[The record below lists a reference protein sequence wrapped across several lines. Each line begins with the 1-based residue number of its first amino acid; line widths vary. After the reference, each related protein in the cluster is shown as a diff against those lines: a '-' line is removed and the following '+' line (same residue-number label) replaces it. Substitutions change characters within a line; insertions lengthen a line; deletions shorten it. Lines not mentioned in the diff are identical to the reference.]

1 MSSSAASTQNAETIG
16 RFRIQK
22 ALGRGAQGEVYLAH
36 DPQLDRHVAIKSL
49 KVDARSADR
58 AQQLLEEARTMS
70 KLAHPNIV
78 KVLDAIQHAGN
89 LYLVLEYIEGS
100 TVGALLRGKGR
111 FDKFEA
117 VGIALQI
124 LDGLAYAHGKNIIH
138 CDIKPANVMLDK
150 QGVAHLMDFGIA
162 TVTGGARSGPA
173 GTPQYMAPE
182 YLDNHAAGA
191 AGDVFSLS
199 LVLYEMLTGKP
210 AIEGKSA
217 FEVMHKIAN
226 LPIQPPS
233 TLCHDVDERLD
244 DIVMKGLLKN
254 TNDRYHDAA
263 EMQKALSDYHMPKP
277 PASALP
283 DAGSK
288 QRTLDFLLLRIQHKS
303 NFPAL
308 SQTISTI
315 NRIAASDDESI
326 QALSSALLK
335 DFSLTNKLLRMVNS
349 PAYTQF
355 GGKISTISRAVMI
368 LGFEAVRNLA
378 ITLILF
384 EHMQNKAQA
393 GELKEEVVMT
403 LFSGLMAQNIVKT
416 TRASNAEEGFI
427 CGAFHRLGRI
437 LAMYYLYDESV
448 EVGNRVQQGATE
460 EDAACAVLGISYEDL
475 GIGVARF
482 WHLPDLIVNSMA
494 RIRDSVIK
502 KDPDGKNKMQVA
514 TNLADE
520 LCRMAATTAPQDRER
535 KLEELRKRYAASVQL
550 NVKEYAALVDQSVGE
565 FMKESALL
573 LTDSRKSRV
582 DKAIR
587 DWSKPSDETEKAQT
601 VTITDTI
608 RDPLEDV
615 FSATA
620 ALAAAEDSPETEQSA
635 ESTLTAGIQDITNT
649 LVENYNL
656 NDILRIILETMYR
669 GMGFNHVL
677 LCTRDLGTNSM
688 RARFGFGA
696 DTDKLL
702 KTFAFPLKASPDVFQ
717 LVVEK
722 NVDLFIADTSA
733 DNIRARIPEWH
744 RQNVR
749 SETFMLLPIA
759 IEGKCIGLFYADCTK
774 AGQLQIQPRHLN
786 LLKTLR
792 NQAVLAIRQK
802 R

>member
-1 MSSSAASTQNAETIG
+1 MSSSAATTQNAETIG
-16 RFRIQK
+16 RFRILK

-78 KVLDAIQHAGN
+78 KVLDAIPHAGN

-100 TVGALLRGKGR
+100 TVGALLRDQGR

-117 VGIALQI
+117 VGIAIQI
-124 LDGLAYAHGKNIIH
+124 LDGLAYAHSKNIIH

-162 TVTGGARSGPA
+162 TVTGSVRSGPT
-173 GTPQYMAPE
+173 GTPRYMAPE

-210 AIEGKSA
+210 AIDGKNA
-217 FEVMHKIAN
+217 FEVMHRIAN
-226 LPIQPPS
+226 LPIQAPS
-233 TLCHDVDERLD
+233 TLCHDIDERLD

-254 TNDRYHDAA
+254 ANDRYHGAA

-288 QRTLDFLLLRIQHKS
+288 ERTLEFLLLRIQHKS

-308 SQTISTI
+308 SQSISTI

-403 LFSGLMAQNIVKT
+403 LFSGLMAQNIVKM

-448 EVGNRVQQGATE
+448 EIGNRVQQGAAE

-475 GIGVARF
+475 GIGVARV
-482 WHLPDLIVNSMA
+482 WHLPDLIVSSMA
-494 RIRDSVIK
+494 RIRGSIVK
-502 KDPDGKNKMQVA
+502 KDPDGKSQMLVA

-520 LCRMAATTAPQDRER
+520 LCRMAATTAPRDRER
-535 KLEELRKRYAASVQL
+535 KLEELRKRYAGSVQL

-573 LTDSRKSRV
+573 VTDSRKSRV

-587 DWSKPSDETEKAQT
+587 DWSKTSDETEKAQT
-601 VTITDTI
+601 VADTI

-615 FSATA
+615 FSETA
-620 ALAAAEDSPETEQSA
+620 ALAAAEDSPETERSA

-649 LVENYNL
+649 LVEDYNL

-717 LVVEK
+717 LVIEK
-722 NVDLFIADTSA
+722 NVDLFIADTNA

-744 RQNVR
+744 RHNVR
-749 SETFMLLPIA
+749 AETFMLLPIT
-759 IEGKCIGLFYADCTK
+759 IEGKGIGLFYADCAK

>member
-1 MSSSAASTQNAETIG
+1 MSNSAATTQNAETIG
-16 RFRIQK
+16 RFRIQQ
-22 ALGRGAQGEVYLAH
+22 ALGRGAQGVVYLAH
-36 DPQLDRHVAIKSL
+36 DPQLDRQVALKSL
-49 KVDARSADR
+49 NIDARSADR
-58 AQQLLEEARTMS
+58 TQRLLEEARTMG
-70 KLAHPNIV
+70 KLTHPNIV
-78 KVLDAIQHAGN
+78 KVLDAIEHAGN

-100 TVGALLRGKGR
+100 TVGALLRSKGR

-117 VGIALQI
+117 VGIAIQL
-124 LDGLAYAHGKNIIH
+124 LDGLAYAHSKNIIH
-138 CDIKPANVMLDK
+138 CDIKPSNIMLDK

-162 TVTGGARSGPA
+162 TTKGDARSEPT

-182 YLDNHAAGA
+182 YLDHHAAGA

-210 AIEGKSA
+210 AIEGKNA

-226 LPIQPPS
+226 LPINPPS
-233 TLCHDVDERLD
+233 SIGHDIDERLD

-254 TNDRYHDAA
+254 ANDRYHDAA
-263 EMQKALSDYHMPKP
+263 AMQKALSDYHLPKP

-283 DAGSK
+283 GAGSK

-384 EHMQNKAQA
+384 EHLQNKTQA
-393 GELKEEVVMT
+393 VELKEEVVMT

-416 TRASNAEEGFI
+416 TRASNVEEGFI

-448 EVGNRVQQGATE
+448 EIGNRAQQGASE

-475 GIGVARF
+475 GIGVARV

-502 KDPDGKNKMQVA
+502 NDPDGKSKMLVA
-514 TNLADE
+514 TNLADD
-520 LCRMAATTAPQDRER
+520 LCRIAGAAAPQDRER
-535 KLEELRKRYAASVQL
+535 KLEELRKRYAASVHL
-550 NVKEYAALVDQSVGE
+550 NVKEYAALIDQSVAE
-565 FMKESALL
+565 FIKESALL
-573 LTDSRKSRV
+573 VTDSRKSKV
-582 DKAIR
+582 DRAIR
-587 DWSKPSDETEKAQT
+587 DWAKPGGDTPQAQT
-601 VTITDTI
+601 ATNAAT
-608 RDPLEDV
+608 DPLADALSE
-615 FSATA
+615 TA
-620 ALAAAEDSPETEQSA
+620 ALAAAEDAPETEQDA
-635 ESTLTAGIQDITNT
+635 ENTLMAGIQDITNT

-656 NDILRIILETMYR
+656 NDVLRIILETMYR

-677 LCTRDLGTNSM
+677 LCTRDLGNNSM

-696 DTDKLL
+696 DTEKLL
-702 KTFAFPLKASPDVFQ
+702 KTFAFPLQASPDVFQ
-717 LVVEK
+717 LVIEK
-722 NVDLFIADTSA
+722 NVDLFIADTNA
-733 DNIRARIPEWH
+733 ENIRTRIPQWH
-744 RQNVR
+744 QQNVR

-759 IEGKCIGLFYADCTK
+759 IEGKCVGLFYADCAK
-774 AGQLQIQPRHLN
+774 AGQLQIKARHLN